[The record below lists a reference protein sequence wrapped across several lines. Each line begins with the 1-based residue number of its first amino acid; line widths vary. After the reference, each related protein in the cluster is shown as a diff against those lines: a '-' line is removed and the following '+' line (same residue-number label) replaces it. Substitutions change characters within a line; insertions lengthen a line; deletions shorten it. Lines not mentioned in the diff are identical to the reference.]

1 MKDFIFSIL
10 WFLSTL
16 LVFGLILTALMRLHF
31 NPLSQ
36 AIFLFFIAVI
46 SFLTYRIYQ
55 TANIYT
61 VVARQGL
68 ISPIVDFFFVPVI
81 RVGRK
86 FTEGIAQIN
95 FILIIVDFIIEAP
108 FKGLVGFF
116 EQWFMFVANK
126 REELE

>member
-1 MKDFIFSIL
+1 MFGIIVSA
-10 WFLSTL
+10 LS
-16 LVFGLILTALMRLHF
+16 RLQF

-36 AIFLFFIAVI
+36 GVFLFFIAII

-68 ISPIVDFFFVPVI
+68 ISPIIDFFFVPVI

>member
-1 MKDFIFSIL
+1 MGFE
-10 WFLSTL
+10 FLKED
-16 LVFGLILTALMRLHF
+16 GITALPTKNLKPF
-31 NPLSQ
+31 P
-36 AIFLFFIAVI
+36 
-46 SFLTYRIYQ
+46 
-55 TANIYT
+55 NIILKKRT
-61 VVARQGL
+61 VKTKQN
-68 ISPIVDFFFVPVI
+68 VPVI

-116 EQWFMFVANK
+116 EQWFMFVADK